1 MPIKWICTGSAE
13 TNRRVKVIEDI
24 SEMHNLVTQLRQEG
38 KTIGFVPT
46 MGSLHQ
52 GHLSLMEHAKKETD
66 IAIVSI
72 FVNPVQ
78 FGPKEDFNQ
87 YPRDM
92 EGDTEKTI
100 SAGVDILFTPTSSGI
115 YPEGFKTYVSVEVLS
130 EIMCGK
136 TRPCHFSGVST
147 VVLKLLNIVKPHMA
161 FFGQKDFQQ
170 TVIIKRMVKDLNVDV
185 YIVVLPTIRETD
197 GLAMSSRNQYLNKED
212 RRAATILY
220 RALKKARSLFEG
232 SNKNADKLR
241 EVISHTFLEE
251 PSAHLEYLAI
261 VHPETLEEEKE
272 VCKGTVI
279 AIAAH
284 IGKTRLIDNIIL

>member
-1 MPIKWICTGSAE
+1 
-13 TNRRVKVIEDI
+13 
-24 SEMHNLVTQLRQEG
+24 
-38 KTIGFVPT
+38 
-46 MGSLHQ
+46 
-52 GHLSLMEHAKKETD
+52 
-66 IAIVSI
+66 
-72 FVNPVQ
+72 
-78 FGPKEDFNQ
+78 
-87 YPRDM
+87 M
-92 EGDTEKTI
+92 EGDTEKTR
-100 SAGVDILFTPTSSGI
+100 SAGADILFTPTSSGI

-136 TRPCHFSGVST
+136 TRPGHFSGVST
-147 VVLKLLNIVKPHMA
+147 VVLKLLNIVKPHIA

-185 YIVVLPTIRETD
+185 NIIVLPTIRETD
-197 GLAMSSRNQYLNKED
+197 GLAMSSRNQYLDKEE

-220 RALKKARSLFEG
+220 RALKKGNHYLKAVIRVRE
-232 SNKNADKLR
+232 KLR
-241 EVISHTFLEE
+241 EIISHSFQEE

-272 VCKGTVI
+272 VCKGTLI

>member
-1 MPIKWICTGSAE
+1 MCTGSAE
-13 TNRRVKVIEDI
+13 ANRRVKVIQNI
-24 SEMHNLVTQLRQEG
+24 SEMQHLVTQLRQEG

-66 IAIVSI
+66 IVIVSI

-92 EGDTEKTI
+92 GGDTEKTI

-115 YPEGFKTYVSVEVLS
+115 YPEGFKTYVSVAVLS

-136 TRPCHFSGVST
+136 TRPGHFSGVST
-147 VVLKLLNIVKPHMA
+147 VVLKLLNIVKPHMS

-185 YIVVLPTIRETD
+185 NIIVLPTIRETD
-197 GLAMSSRNQYLNKED
+197 GLAMSSRNQYLNKEE

-220 RALKKARSLFEG
+220 RTLKKGQSLFESG
-232 SNKNADKLR
+232 NKGAEKLR
-241 EVISHTFLEE
+241 EIISHSFQEE

-272 VCKGTVI
+272 VRKGTLI

>member
-1 MPIKWICTGSAE
+1 MNTIQDTSA
-13 TNRRVKVIEDI
+13 
-24 SEMHNLVTQLRQEG
+24 MQHLATQLRQEG

-66 IAIVSI
+66 IVIVSI

-78 FGPKEDFNQ
+78 FGPKEDFNK

-92 EGDTEKTI
+92 EGDTEKTR
-100 SAGVDILFTPTSSGI
+100 SAGADILFTPTSSGI

-136 TRPCHFSGVST
+136 TRPGHFSGVST

-170 TVIIKRMVKDLNVDV
+170 TVIIKRMVKDLNVDLN
-185 YIVVLPTIRETD
+185 IIVLPTIRETD
-197 GLAMSSRNQYLNKED
+197 GLAMSSRNQYLDKEE

-220 RALKKARSLFEG
+220 RALKKGQSLFESG
-232 SNKNADKLR
+232 NKGAEKLR
-241 EVISHTFLEE
+241 EIISDSFQDE

-272 VCKGTVI
+272 VRKGTLI